1 MIVHRFDYSEIL
13 GDIPSDI
20 VKLMMDIT
28 KIRSMEGIR
37 HQNYAKDYEHLENIA
52 KLASVKYSNAIE
64 GIYTSDDR
72 IREIVLRNSKPM
84 THSEK
89 EITGYTKAL
98 NEIHTDHDKLR
109 FDKETIIGIHS
120 QLNAKDSDR
129 KAYKDRDNAIISI
142 DPHGNRHLV
151 YEPVPAEETE
161 WHMDQLCLAYSEL
174 STQGYDP
181 LLYIPC
187 VILDFLS
194 IHPFIDGNG
203 RTSRLLTILLL
214 YREGMD
220 ICRYV
225 SMDEHIS
232 FTSDDYYRSLRSS
245 SAGWRENH
253 WTYFPFIRYFLKTLL
268 ECYIDLDTR
277 FGIVDG
283 RRLKKSE
290 SVENVIKNSLAPIS
304 KRQICLI
311 LKDVSPYTIEKTL
324 KTLISEGIIERIG
337 ETKGARYIYKGD
349 R

>member
-1 MIVHRFDYSEIL
+1 MHRFDYSEIL

-20 VKLMMDIT
+20 VKLMVDIT
-28 KIRSMEGIR
+28 KIRSMENIR

-52 KLASVKYSNAIE
+52 KIASVKYSNAIE

-72 IREIVLRNSKPM
+72 IREIVLRNSKPL

-89 EITGYTKAL
+89 EIAGYTKAL
-98 NEIHTDHDKLR
+98 NEIHTNNRELK
-109 FDKETIIGIHS
+109 FDRDTIIRIHS
-120 QLNAKDSDR
+120 QLDTKDSD
-129 KAYKDRDNAIISI
+129 KMAYKDRDNAIVSI
-142 DPHGNRHLV
+142 DPLGNRHLV
-151 YEPVPAEETE
+151 YEPVSAEQTE
-161 WHMDQLCLAYSEL
+161 WHMEQLCLAYSEL

-214 YREGMD
+214 YKEGMD

-232 FTSDDYYRSLRSS
+232 FTRDEYYRSLELSS
-245 SAGWRENH
+245 VGWKENR

-268 ECYIDLDTR
+268 ECYTDLDTR

-283 RRLKKSE
+283 RRMKKSD
-290 SVENVIKNSLAPIS
+290 SIENVIKNSLAPIS
-304 KRQICLI
+304 KRQICMM
-311 LKDVSPYTIEKTL
+311 LKDVSPHTVEKTL
-324 KTLISEGIIERIG
+324 KDLLSEGKIERIG
-337 ETKGARYIYKGD
+337 ETKSARYVYNGK